1 MNKEKYI
8 KYKEKYL
15 YLKKILK
22 GGNKELLL
30 KMVNEKTPQVTKIM
44 NNFFSNNWVFSG
56 SLAVLLLAENYN
68 LLDQVADFLP
78 LPSDFDIIIQ
88 QTKPISQDSFA
99 GLRRHQS
106 TIEKSMTFSND
117 ILSVDL
123 TFIDNKIKNITLK
136 NGLRVVEPKE
146 LLAYYLEDL
155 ELRGDKM
162 EADLKKIRALNLIIE
177 KYVVELAAQVKPSQV
192 KPPKKTKSIFD
203 NDENDENDE
212 NDDDEKFAAKR
223 LFF

>member
-203 NDENDENDE
+203 NDEND
-212 NDDDEKFAAKR
+212 DDEKFAAKR

>member
-22 GGNKELLL
+22 GGNKEQLLQII
-30 KMVNEKTPQVTKIM
+30 NEKTPQVKQIM

-56 SLAVLLLAENYN
+56 SLAVLLLAENYD
-68 LLDQVADFLP
+68 LLDEVAEFLP
-78 LPSDFDIIIQ
+78 IPNDFDIIIQ
-88 QTKPISQDSFA
+88 QTKPISQNTFA
-99 GLRRHQS
+99 GLRRHQT

-117 ILSVDL
+117 NLSVDL

-146 LLAYYLEDL
+146 LLSYYLEDL

-162 EADLKKIRALNLIIE
+162 ESDLKKIRALNLIIE
-177 KYVVELAAQVKPSQV
+177 RYVIELAARA
-192 KPPKKTKSIFD
+192 PPVRTVD
-203 NDENDENDE
+203 PM
-212 NDDDEKFAAKR
+212 AKR
-223 LFF
+223 LFFDDNEKGDPMAKRLFF